1 VTVGC
6 AGHLISI
13 ASGVSGRWTSSTTS
27 RSDLVT
33 APIARNRSES
43 LDAELGAGPELATR
57 LVFHRCERFVLRCR
71 QDHKISRNCAG
82 PRRQLP
88 GLVGGSIPSSPTHA
102 GDPSRFVFGHQ
113 AARRVEPALHTTI
126 RSMRS
131 PQFSHGRA
139 EHGWQR
145 SGGRND
151 GLPGPGWACCPHKG
165 VRHRGIPPTG
175 PPPGTF
181 VRVRPIRAN
190 R

>member
-82 PRRQLP
+82 PRGQLP
-88 GLVGGSIPSSPTHA
+88 GLVGGSIPSSATLPAT
-102 GDPSRFVFGHQ
+102 
-113 AARRVEPALHTTI
+113 RRGSSSDIRRRGESPALHTTI

-131 PQFSHGRA
+131 PQFCHGRA

-165 VRHRGIPPTG
+165 VRHRGIPPAG
-175 PPPGTF
+175 PPPGTL
-181 VRVRPIRAN
+181 VRLRLIRAN